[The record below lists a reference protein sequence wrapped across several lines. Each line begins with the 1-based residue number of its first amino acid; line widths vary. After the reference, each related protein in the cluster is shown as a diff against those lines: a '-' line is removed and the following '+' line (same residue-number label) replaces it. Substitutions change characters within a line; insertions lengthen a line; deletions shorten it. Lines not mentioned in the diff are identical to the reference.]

1 MKLRDYTL
9 VYRIMHWA
17 IALCV
22 LLLLLTIFLRL
33 TWLNKNNV
41 ASIIQGFMNEN
52 QNSLTDD
59 QAIKLAKL
67 IRKPMWNWHI
77 YFGYTLLVLY
87 AIRLSLPFFG
97 EMKLLN
103 PLHKELSAKEKFAAW
118 VYIVFYI
125 LLAVSL
131 VTGVFIELG
140 PVSMKKNMES
150 VHVLSIYYLLT
161 FIVIHLAGVFS
172 AEFKE
177 KKGIVSEI
185 ISGRKKY

>member
-9 VYRIMHWA
+9 AYRIMHWA